1 MFLVFNYLVSA
12 SNDVWLDSSLYEVF
26 VYRKLDQNEILKN
39 ISLIVTYGFW
49 DNASNSGE
57 DILNNITF
65 RLTSSLNYTQFTLNS
80 LSSTFEGF
88 QNEYIPEIFSRS
100 SIVSSSLQD
109 LTLGDYHMKI
119 QAIFHNRK
127 LAESD
132 VIIHVV
138 DPLPTSL
145 PVPGFHCI
153 L

>member
-1 MFLVFNYLVSA
+1 M
-12 SNDVWLDSSLYEVF
+12 DSSLYEVF

-57 DILNNITF
+57 DISNNITF
-65 RLTSSLNYTQFTLNS
+65 RLTSSLNYPQFTLNS

-88 QNEYIPEIFSRS
+88 QNENIPEIFSRS
-100 SIVSSSLQD
+100 LIISSSLQD
-109 LTLGDYHMKI
+109 LTLGDYNMKI
-119 QAIFHNRK
+119 QAIFQNRK

-132 VIIHVV
+132 VIIHIV
-138 DPLPTSL
+138 DPLPTPL
-145 PVPGFHCI
+145 PVPGFYCI